1 MVLFPNNGAHIDIGR
16 DKSVAA
22 LEECL
27 AHGRQIMLS
36 VQKDVEVEDPKRE
49 DVYEIGTVCQVQ
61 HVTKLNNGIMRAQ
74 IEGLYRARILDFR
87 DDGLFIEVDVEE
99 IEEDKTDTK
108 EIQAL
113 IIVFISKFEDW
124 VKLSHKIPPEVMIAV
139 NVAMDDGGGLDTAVI
154 SGAEKGLEAFF
165 LSASDFQYN
174 KVMHGITSS
183 SALIGCVLG
192 GAISGI
198 FASRLG
204 RRNSLRLAAVLFFL
218 SALGSYYPEVL
229 FFEYGKPNMDL
240 LIAFNLYRV
249 LGGIGVGLAS
259 AVCPMYIA
267 EIAPSNIRGTLVS
280 CNQFAIIFGMLVV
293 YFVNF
298 LIMGDHQ
305 NPIILKDAAG
315 VLSVSAESDMWTVYE
330 GWRYM
335 FGSEAFPAAFFG
347 LLLFFVPKTP
357 RYLVLIQQDEKAYSI
372 LEKINGKTK
381 AQEILN
387 DIKATAH
394 EKTEK
399 IFTYGVAV
407 IVIGILLSVFQ
418 QAIGINAVLYYAPRI
433 FENAGAEGG
442 GMMQTV
448 IMGIVNIVFTL
459 VAIFTVDRFGRKPLL
474 IIGSIG
480 MAVGAFA
487 VAMCDSM
494 AIKGILPVLSVIVYA
509 AFFMMSWGPICW
521 VLISEIFPNTI
532 RGKAVAIAVAF
543 QWIFNYIVSST
554 FPALYDFSPM
564 FAYSLY
570 GIICVAAAIFVWRWV
585 PETKGKTLEDMSKL
599 WKKNK

>member
-1 MVLFPNNGAHIDIGR
+1 MNDANNGSKLYLYSITT
-16 DKSVAA
+16 VA
-22 LEECL
+22 
-27 AHGRQIMLS
+27 
-36 VQKDVEVEDPKRE
+36 
-49 DVYEIGTVCQVQ
+49 
-61 HVTKLNNGIMRAQ
+61 
-74 IEGLYRARILDFR
+74 IL
-87 DDGLFIEVDVEE
+87 
-99 IEEDKTDTK
+99 
-108 EIQAL
+108 
-113 IIVFISKFEDW
+113 
-124 VKLSHKIPPEVMIAV
+124 
-139 NVAMDDGGGLDTAVI
+139 GGLLFGYDTAVI

-165 LSASDFQYN
+165 LMATDFQYD

-183 SALIGCVLG
+183 SALIGCVIG
-192 GAISGI
+192 GALSGF

-204 RRNSLRLAAVLFFL
+204 RRNSLRLASVLFFL
-218 SALGSYYPEVL
+218 SALGSYYPEFL
-229 FFEYGKPNMDL
+229 FFNYGEPNMEL
-240 LIAFNLYRV
+240 LIAFNLYR
-249 LGGIGVGLAS
+249 AS

-298 LIMGDHQ
+298 LIMGDHT
-305 NPIILKDAAG
+305 NPIIDKSAEG
-315 VLSVSAESDMWTVYE
+315 ILSVNATSDMWSVQT

-335 FGSEAFPAAFFG
+335 FGSEAFPAALFG
-347 LLLFFVPKTP
+347 FLLFFVPKTP
-357 RYLVLIQQDEKAYSI
+357 RYLVLVHQDEKAYSI
-372 LEKINGKTK
+372 LEKVNGANK
-381 AQEILN
+381 AKEILAE
-387 DIKATAH
+387 IKATSK

-399 IFTYGVAV
+399 LFSYGVAV
-407 IVIGILLSVFQ
+407 IVIGIMLYVFQ

-433 FENAGAEGG
+433 FESAGAEGG

-494 AIKGILPVLSVIVYA
+494 GIKGILPVFSVIVYA

-570 GIICVAAAIFVWRWV
+570 GIICVAAAFFVWRWV

-599 WKKNK
+599 WRKNK